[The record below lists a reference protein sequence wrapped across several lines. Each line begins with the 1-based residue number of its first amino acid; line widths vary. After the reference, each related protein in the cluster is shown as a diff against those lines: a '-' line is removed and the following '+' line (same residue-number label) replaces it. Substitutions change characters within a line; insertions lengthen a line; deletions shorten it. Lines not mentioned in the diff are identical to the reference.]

1 MLIKNIPGVTL
12 ALDNKLIRSLVQ
24 NTKLGNNSSF
34 EQLYKL
40 NAGRVYSVSLRLT
53 ADPSFAEDITKEVFV
68 KTWQQILHVRENVT
82 FSLWITAIAV
92 FTILDKFRDKQ
103 LLERLGRGVKTH
115 SAPYDTDNDETLL
128 IEKAV
133 LSLPDRDRFIFVLH
147 DIEKYSDLEVADLL
161 SAKLDDINKRLEII
175 RQSLALVGGVE
186 RDHPIEEKIKLLPY
200 NIEPLH
206 SLWEDIFKQISRAKS
221 ETAQTGPE
229 TDEEEQHAEK
239 KGVLSWFKK
248 K

>member
-1 MLIKNIPGVTL
+1 MGVTL
-12 ALDNKLIRSLVQ
+12 AQDNKLIRSLVQ
-24 NTKLGNNSSF
+24 NTKLGSNSSF
-34 EQLYKL
+34 EQLFKL

-53 ADPSFAEDITKEVFV
+53 ADPSFAEEITKEVFV

-92 FTILDKFRDKQ
+92 YTILDKFRDKQ
-103 LLERLGRGVKTH
+103 LLERLGRGGKTH
-115 SAPYDTDNDETLL
+115 SAPYDSDVDETLL

-133 LSLPDRDRFIFVLH
+133 LSLPNRDRFIFVLH

-161 SAKLDDINKRLEII
+161 SAKVDDINKRLEII

-186 RDHPIEEKIKLLPY
+186 RDSPIEEKIKLLPY

-206 SLWEDIFKQISRAKS
+206 SLWEDIFKQINQIKS
-221 ETAQTGPE
+221 GSEEVEPE
-229 TDEEEQHAEK
+229 KPEEEQPVEK